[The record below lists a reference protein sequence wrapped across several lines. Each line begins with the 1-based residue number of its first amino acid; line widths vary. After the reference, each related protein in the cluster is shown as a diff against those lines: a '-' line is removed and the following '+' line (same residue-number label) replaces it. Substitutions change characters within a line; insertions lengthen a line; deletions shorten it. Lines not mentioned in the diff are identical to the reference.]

1 VTAIPPDGPAG
12 DAVPARDAPPGG
24 EEVDWW
30 RVADSADTEAEVV
43 SALEGY
49 LPSEPAELSIRAVS
63 ESSGID
69 LERLTV
75 FWRALGFPQAPDDAE
90 TLTASDAE
98 LLSTF
103 VSYFLERGNDRG
115 IGLQLARVIGTSLDR
130 VASAQIDA
138 LVAGVLMRPSQRDHV
153 NARTREFSGMMPR
166 LMELV
171 WRRHLANAARRRL
184 LRPTVGDAATLC
196 VGFADMVGFTAQ
208 SQQLDQIAL
217 ARVIGRFEALA
228 YEVVTRYG
236 GRVVKTIG
244 DEVMFLTED
253 ARSGAKV
260 AIGLAS
266 SFREAPDLPN
276 VRVGLAAGPVL
287 QRRGDVYGPTV
298 NLASRIVGVAFPGT
312 VLVSESV
319 HEALVDDDEIEF
331 ASTETYYLKDIGETP
346 VWRLGGGADMRGAAA
361 RALLAANESWRRRLV
376 DRWRERDE
384 RTSAA
389 VRRELDAA
397 NERGELPERVA
408 RVLDG
413 NLPPEVVDQFAMGLA
428 PEEIET
434 LARAIL
440 ATDLEPE
447 LQLDLLADLG
457 ATPALRELGR
467 EADRRVAEADE
478 EANRRLRAIED
489 ETARRVSAAEREA
502 REKVSAALAYAA
514 TESRKV
520 VDDVNERFDS
530 VMDDAR
536 RKEEQARRD
545 ARARAARQAQRAR
558 TRNRDARR

>member
-1 VTAIPPDGPAG
+1 VTAVPPDGQTDSDPPSTDPQPG
-12 DAVPARDAPPGG
+12 DP
-24 EEVDWW
+24 EWW
-30 RVADSADTEAEVV
+30 HIADSPDTEAEVV
-43 SALEGY
+43 TALEGY
-49 LPSEPAELSIRAVS
+49 LPADPADISIRQVA
-63 ESSGID
+63 ETSGID
-69 LERLTV
+69 LERLKV

-138 LVAGVLMRPSQRDHV
+138 LVAGVLMRPSQREYVRH
-153 NARTREFSGMMPR
+153 RTREFSGMMPR

-184 LRPTVGDAATLC
+184 LRPTVGDTATVC

-253 ARSGAKV
+253 ALAGARV
-260 AIGLAS
+260 AVGLSS

-276 VRVGLAAGPVL
+276 VRVGLASGPVL

-319 HEALVDDDEIEF
+319 HDELVEVLDDDPEIQF
-331 ASTETYYLKDIGETP
+331 ASVESYFLKDIGETP
-346 VWRLGGGADMRGAAA
+346 VWRVGGGADLRGAAG

-376 DRWRERDE
+376 DRWSARDE

-397 NERGELPERVA
+397 NERGELPENVA
-408 RVLDG
+408 RVLDEDV
-413 NLPPEVVDQFAMGLA
+413 PMEVLDQWAMGIG
-428 PEEIET
+428 PEEMES

-440 ATDLEPE
+440 ATDLDHD

-457 ATPALRELGR
+457 ATPVLRELNR
-467 EADRRVAEADE
+467 EADQRMAEADE
-478 EANRRLRAIED
+478 EAERRLRAIED
-489 ETARRVSAAEREA
+489 ETARRVSTAEREA
-502 REKVSAALAYAA
+502 REKVAEALAYAA

-520 VDDVNERFDS
+520 LDDVTERVDS
-530 VMDDAR
+530 FIDDAR

-558 TRNRDARR
+558 RRNR

>member
-1 VTAIPPDGPAG
+1 VTSVPPDDPATGDGPPTDPEVG
-12 DAVPARDAPPGG
+12 DP
-24 EEVDWW
+24 EWW
-30 RVADSADTEAEVV
+30 HIADSPDTEAEVI
-43 SALEGY
+43 SALESY
-49 LPSEPAELSIRAVS
+49 LPSDPADISIRDVA
-63 ESSGID
+63 ETSGID
-69 LERLTV
+69 LERLKV

-138 LVAGVLMRPSQRDHV
+138 LVAGVLMQPSRRTYVRQ
-153 NARTREFSGMMPR
+153 RTREFSGMMPR

-184 LRPTVGDAATLC
+184 LRPTVGDSATVC

-208 SQQLDQIAL
+208 AQQLDQIAL
-217 ARVIGRFEALA
+217 ARVIGRFEATA
-228 YEVVTRYG
+228 YEVVTRFG

-253 ARSGAKV
+253 ALSGARV
-260 AIGLAS
+260 AIALS
-266 SFREAPDLPN
+266 RSFREAPDLPN
-276 VRVGLAAGPVL
+276 VRVGLALGPVL

-319 HEALVDDDEIEF
+319 HDELVPVIDDDPDIDF
-331 ASTETYYLKDIGETP
+331 ASVETYFLKDIGETP
-346 VWRLGGGADMRGAAA
+346 VWRLGGGADFRGAAG

-376 DRWRERDE
+376 DRWSEHDE

-389 VRRELDAA
+389 VRAELDAA
-397 NERGELPERVA
+397 NERGELPENVA
-408 RVLDG
+408 RVLDDDV
-413 NLPPEVVDQFAMGLA
+413 PIEVLDKWAMGIG
-428 PEEIET
+428 PEEMES

-440 ATDLEPE
+440 ATDLDPD

-457 ATPALRELGR
+457 ATPALRELNR
-467 EADRRVAEADE
+467 EADRRIAEADE
-478 EANRRLRAIED
+478 EANLRLRAIED
-489 ETARRVSAAEREA
+489 ETARRVSTAEREA
-502 REKVSAALAYAA
+502 REKVAAALAYAA
-514 TESRKV
+514 SESRKV
-520 VDDVNERFDS
+520 LDDVTESVDS
-530 VMDDAR
+530 FMDDAR
-536 RKEEQARRD
+536 RREEQARRD

-558 TRNRDARR
+558 RRNR